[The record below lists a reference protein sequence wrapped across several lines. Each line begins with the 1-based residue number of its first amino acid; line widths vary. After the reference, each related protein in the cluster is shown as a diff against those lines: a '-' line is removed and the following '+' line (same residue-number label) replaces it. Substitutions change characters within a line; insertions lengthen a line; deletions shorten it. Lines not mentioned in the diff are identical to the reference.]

1 MAEYIRVQMKLYSCQ
16 KATNNIGIIHIQQI
30 LSILEQVYIA
40 GIHIHR
46 PNSKYNFVKNE
57 FLMYLLTFYVCLQIS
72 CFPGSTSSYTE
83 VRYKPSFLKD
93 DELRQLILRVSRR
106 QLLVK
111 LCPLQSL
118 SLTSVFSLRWLPS
131 PTPASPTSFSSSK
144 CFDALRCFDL

>member
-118 SLTSVFSLRWLPS
+118 SLTSVFSLRWLP
-131 PTPASPTSFSSSK
+131 TPASSTSFSSSK